1 MFLIGSE
8 LPMSDHLARAAKSR
22 HDSTHAKAETALRE
36 LAERGQP
43 ISFASVARQAGIS
56 TDFLYRQPTLRAKI
70 SSLRSRSG
78 SQAAPVEGADA
89 SSTSSVV
96 RALSTRIKDL
106 TRQRREEVD
115 ALRRDLAAAHGEN
128 LLLRRRLAAYEDV
141 AT

>member
-1 MFLIGSE
+1 
-8 LPMSDHLARAAKSR
+8 MSDHLARAAKSR

>member
-1 MFLIGSE
+1 
-8 LPMSDHLARAAKSR
+8 MSDHLARAAKSR

-43 ISFASVARQAGIS
+43 ISFASVARQAGVS

-70 SSLRSRSG
+70 SSLRSRPG
-78 SQAAPVEGADA
+78 IYAAPAEVDDA
-89 SSTSSVV
+89 SSTSAVV

-106 TRQRREEVD
+106 TRQHREEVA
-115 ALRRDLAAAHGEN
+115 ALQRGLAAAHGEN

-141 AT
+141 VS